1 MPDAIQLSNIYDSF
15 TQLGERVHVTLRTQ
29 LGDIG
34 RLNAQ
39 KALLVVSSVKSNA
52 DAGPAWQSKVPK
64 FRVLVHSPLK
74 RTSGLSG
81 AYTMYSVT
89 SLFSSATDESY
100 DPYIPL
106 ISPTRIT
113 VQRRFSH
120 FIVLH
125 TSTRR
130 LPGIANDADWKRLMP
145 HLLSMPAA
153 GPSFFAHI
161 FHPAF
166 NVDLDAATE
175 VIDRFSRHTLAVSKG
190 TQSLR
195 DVFGCIREVRLDC
208 LKLTKAMQKTSDGLQ
223 IVADLYDDHA
233 RRTKLATHDAFK
245 SVAHPYQLYE
255 MSGII

>member
-1 MPDAIQLSNIYDSF
+1 MSVSF
-15 TQLGERVHVTLRTQ
+15 SLPSFAHIVV
-29 LGDIG
+29 
-34 RLNAQ
+34 AM
-39 KALLVVSSVKSNA
+39 LLVILTPTVRLPVSVKSNA
-52 DAGPAWQSKVPK
+52 DAGPVWQSKVPK

-81 AYTMYSVT
+81 AYTYTMYSVT

-100 DPYIPL
+100 DPYIPP

-130 LPGIANDADWKRLMP
+130 LPGIANDADWKWLMP
-145 HLLSMPAA
+145 QLLSMPAA

-166 NVDLDAATE
+166 NVDLDDATE
-175 VIDRFSRHTLAVSKG
+175 VIDRFSHHTLAVSKG

-195 DVFGCIREVRLDC
+195 DVFGCIREVRL
-208 LKLTKAMQKTSDGLQ
+208 
-223 IVADLYDDHA
+223 
-233 RRTKLATHDAFK
+233 
-245 SVAHPYQLYE
+245 E
-255 MSGII
+255 MSKAE